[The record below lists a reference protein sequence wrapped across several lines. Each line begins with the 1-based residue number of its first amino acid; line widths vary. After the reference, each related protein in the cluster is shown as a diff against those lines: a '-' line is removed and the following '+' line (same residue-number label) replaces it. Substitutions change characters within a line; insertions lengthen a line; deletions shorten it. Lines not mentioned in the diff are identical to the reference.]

1 MSYVITHPEKMD
13 DARQQQWQRLAHLT
27 DMDMNTINNLEL
39 LGVPVKKRGNTKS
52 GLGLTFGRKRK
63 RAVRKVGYPV
73 WSELGLGVGNNFGG
87 GGPKVWEGGI
97 AYLGQHQ
104 VCIGS
109 VPWGNPKI
117 CTESLAGLCMFGP
130 RKRLVWSEWS
140 THEQISAGWTNAR
153 VKEPERMEGQMSGE
167 SH

>member
-63 RAVRKVGYPV
+63 RAVRKVPV
-73 WSELGLGVGNNFGG
+73 LPFLHTSPVMCHVRGKLAL
-87 GGPKVWEGGI
+87 
-97 AYLGQHQ
+97 Q
-104 VCIGS
+104 
-109 VPWGNPKI
+109 
-117 CTESLAGLCMFGP
+117 CTRTGDACHAEA
-130 RKRLVWSEWS
+130 
-140 THEQISAGWTNAR
+140 
-153 VKEPERMEGQMSGE
+153 
-167 SH
+167 